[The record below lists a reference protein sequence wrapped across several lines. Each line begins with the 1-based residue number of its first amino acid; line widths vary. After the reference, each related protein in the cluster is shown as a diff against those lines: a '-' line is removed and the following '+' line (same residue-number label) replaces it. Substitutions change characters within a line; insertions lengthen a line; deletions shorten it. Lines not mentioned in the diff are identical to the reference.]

1 MMFNLSDFEFA
12 DYELALLDLISENN
26 LEWKGNPNELI
37 ASYAADGYSR
47 INGTPAAFV
56 TTMGPGE
63 LSAYCGM
70 AGHYCEYVITS
81 TTFVTTSTQPPPPSA
96 QPPPPSAQPPPL
108 SVQPP
113 PPQHTAHH
121 LPYLQH
127 IVHNFPQPP
136 VHVARPPATR
146 VLPSCPSTRPSCHL
160 YLLLLLLY
168 DGSIY
173 SDGHDFAPRQTCLIP
188 PLGTFDPAIS
198 E

>member
-1 MMFNLSDFEFA
+1 MTQSKVGDYLFHRLHQLGIKSVFGVPGGEKASRMMSNLSDFEFA

-70 AGHYCEYVITS
+70 AGHYCEYVP
-81 TTFVTTSTQPPPPSA
+81 V
-96 QPPPPSAQPPPL
+96 
-108 SVQPP
+108 V
-113 PPQHTAHH
+113 
-121 LPYLQH
+121 H
-127 IVHNFPQPP
+127 IVGYPTTGAINGKTIMH
-136 VHVARPPATR
+136 HS
-146 VLPSCPSTRPSCHL
+146 LG
-160 YLLLLLLY
+160 
-168 DGSIY
+168 DGR
-173 SDGHDFAPRQTCLIP
+173 F
-188 PLGTFDPAIS
+188 